1 MNGEQPAEVTSVEEL
16 DLSRYLGLWFEIG
29 RLPLKFEDDGA
40 RDITAEYSLQEDGTV
55 KVDNRCINEEGEPT
69 QALGQAVPD
78 DQHAGRLKVTF
89 LPAALRWIPFTQ
101 ADYWVLKID
110 DGYRHA
116 LVGTPDHEN
125 LWLLAREPQVDAGTE
140 AEFLAEA
147 TRQGFELGR
156 WIRPEQ
162 SGRPVDDA
170 QLGD

>member
-69 QALGQAVPD
+69 QALGRAVPD

-156 WIRPEQ
+156 WTRPEQ

-170 QLGD
+170 QLGA